1 MTEQSAKAP
10 SVPPNDPAVR
20 PSQDSLAPAYA
31 TLRAG
36 LRRFVRRRVDDW
48 HVDDLV
54 QEVFVRMQSHAGELR
69 DEQRLAGW
77 AFRIAANVVADHHRR
92 AKTRGVHAERTEP
105 DELPVERETT
115 DENATVAGWLRP
127 MIALL
132 PAEYAEALE
141 LVELQ
146 GLTQREYAERAGLSL
161 SGAKSRVQRGRKMLE
176 GIVRACCDLEQDAR
190 GNVIGYSRRGESCAC
205 APRCRDER
213 G

>member
-36 LRRFVRRRVDDW
+36 LRRFVRRRVDES

-54 QEVFVRMQSHAGELR
+54 QEVFVRMQSHAAELR

-105 DELPVERETT
+105 DELAVERETT

-132 PAEYAEALE
+132 PE
-141 LVELQ
+141 
-146 GLTQREYAERAGLSL
+146 EYAERAGLSL

-190 GNVIGYSRRGESCAC
+190 GNVIGYSRRGESCGC